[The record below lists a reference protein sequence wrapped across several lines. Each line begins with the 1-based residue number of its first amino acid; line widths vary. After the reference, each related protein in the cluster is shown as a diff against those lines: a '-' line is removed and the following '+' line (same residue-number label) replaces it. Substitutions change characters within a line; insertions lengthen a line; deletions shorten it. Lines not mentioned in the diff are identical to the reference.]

1 MPWQMCLRALTL
13 VLAAVIGGGWRPSVA
28 AESTPSAVAEEI
40 PDVSEE
46 GSSYCGIYCVY
57 AAIHGF
63 GKSIDFKSLLN
74 TKYVGTIQ
82 GSSIQELAV
91 AVEDNGLHALPMM
104 GLSRANLIGART
116 PIVLHVSRQESP
128 GYFGHWI
135 LFLGMENGQAKILDV
150 PHRPELMPVADVLA
164 RWDGVGLYISEQP
177 MSPWQLKA
185 ESLFT
190 GENFALF
197 AALLIATSVL
207 HRFVANRRQG
217 VGLMRSVGVGVPALL
232 VGAAILALAWHF
244 LSDDGYG
251 RNKVAVRTVIQQ
263 HMPSFLPKLEIPE
276 MEKALHDKNV
286 VIVDARYPRDYQS
299 GHLPGAINV
308 PVFTTQAERRRILG
322 AVSRDARVIVYCQSD
337 SCQFDEALG
346 SSLVAEG
353 IQNVALFPG
362 GWAKWEKERPAE
374 TEVESDNKEAQ
385 Q

>member
-1 MPWQMCLRALTL
+1 MSWQTCLRALTL
-13 VLAAVIGGGWRPSVA
+13 VLAVASGVSWPSAA
-28 AESTPSAVAEEI
+28 AESATSAVVDEI
-40 PDVSEE
+40 PDAAEE

-57 AAIHGF
+57 AALHGF

-74 TKYVGTIQ
+74 TKYVGTIY

-116 PIVLHVSRQESP
+116 PIILHVSRQESP
-128 GYFGHWI
+128 SYFGHWV

-164 RWDGVGLYISEQP
+164 RWDGVGLYVSEQP
-177 MSPWQLKA
+177 LSPWQLKT

-207 HRFVANRRQG
+207 QRIITKRHQG
-217 VGLMRSVGVGVPALL
+217 VTRVRSVWVGIPALL
-232 VGAAILALAWHF
+232 GGAAVLAVAWHF
-244 LSDDGYG
+244 LSDDGYA

-263 HMPSFLPKLEIPE
+263 HMPSFLPKLDVPD

-322 AVSRDARVIVYCQSD
+322 NVSRDARVIVYCQSD

-353 IQNVALFPG
+353 IENVALFPG
-362 GWAKWEKERPAE
+362 GWAKWAR
-374 TEVESDNKEAQ
+374 SGD
-385 Q
+385 